1 MVCLCEY
8 GIPPDDAAAAG
19 DGCPPGPHHRL
30 RKHKEGFMFD
40 AMSNLWSLMTV
51 FFTVDVIYEP
61 LFMGLLLMPTIF
73 YVVYLLIELL
83 DYNSWT
89 RRF

>member
-1 MVCLCEY
+1 MIDSISY
-8 GIPPDDAAAAG
+8 
-19 DGCPPGPHHRL
+19 
-30 RKHKEGFMFD
+30 
-40 AMSNLWSLMTV
+40 LWSLMTV

-73 YVVYLLIELL
+73 YVVYLLLELL
-83 DYNSWT
+83 DYSSWT